1 MKAVS
6 KDEGVLRGACCVH
19 PALRSLSLASNFIRN
34 QLYAAGGPE
43 ILMKLRLALIL
54 PLAAS
59 LLAAVPALA
68 QSKAIGRFNDWRVYT
83 QGEGRQMICFATVEA
98 SDKAPKSTEH
108 GEVVFYV
115 TAWKSGAAS
124 NQPSLRVGYDLR
136 SDIAPAAVIG
146 RERFAMY
153 AAGSEAFVKDNRDS
167 ALVEALKKGSEL
179 RVEAASVKD
188 ARTAYHFS
196 LKGSREAIDK
206 ARSLCR

>member
-1 MKAVS
+1 MT
-6 KDEGVLRGACCVH
+6 LRLA
-19 PALRSLSLASNFIRN
+19 ALIALSLA
-34 QLYAAGGPE
+34 AAPV
-43 ILMKLRLALIL
+43 
-54 PLAAS
+54 AA
-59 LLAAVPALA
+59 A
-68 QSKAIGRFNDWRVYT
+68 QSKAIGRYNDWRVYT
-83 QGEGRQMICFATVEA
+83 EGEGRNMVCFATVEP
-98 SDKAPKSTEH
+98 SDKAPKSAEH

-124 NQPSLRVGYDLR
+124 NQPSLRVGYTLR

-146 RERFAMY
+146 RERFPMY
-153 AAGSEAFVKDNRDS
+153 AAGPEAFVKDNRDS